1 MTNSGCFIVGVHVAS
16 DLKTRQNWAC
26 MFWDEKGL
34 NDVLGH
40 KELAGF
46 MAKVKPYAPK
56 NDFGDLY
63 KY

>member
-1 MTNSGCFIVGVHVAS
+1 
-16 DLKTRQNWAC
+16 